1 MSRPRL
7 LDLFC
12 GAGGCG
18 VGYARA
24 GFVVTGVDIV
34 AHPTCPHPV
43 IVADA
48 LEVLRDRSFLAGF
61 DVIHASPPCQ
71 AHTNASNR
79 WRGRGGKA
87 DSHPDLIGPV
97 RERLVAFGAPYVIEN
112 VPGARGAMRDCL
124 TLHGGMFGLGVY
136 RPRFFE
142 VSVPIGSPP
151 DAPAPV
157 GSIGVYGVKPDGR
170 RLYTRTDGT
179 EQRAAKGLAEGQKAM
194 GIDWMDWPDLTEAIP
209 PAYTEW
215 LGHQLIAVLGLEGES
230 K

>member
-1 MSRPRL
+1 M
-7 LDLFC
+7 
-12 GAGGCG
+12 
-18 VGYARA
+18 
-24 GFVVTGVDIV
+24 TGVDIV

-48 LEVLRDRSFLAGF
+48 LEVLRDTAFLAGF
-61 DVIHASPPCQ
+61 DMIHASPPCQ

-87 DSHPDLIGPV
+87 DSHPDLIG
-97 RERLVAFGAPYVIEN
+97 
-112 VPGARGAMRDCL
+112 GARGAMRDCL

-151 DAPAPV
+151 AAPAPV

-215 LGHQLIAVLGLEGES
+215 LGHQLIAVLGLA
-230 K
+230 KVA